1 MRSRGDASDSRYQK
15 NSLAT
20 HNTTES
26 SLNYFEQDDDY
37 ILHPEI
43 LGNLKVDK
51 GSLDEF
57 MKMDDV
63 QSMMEMPDKYCDKY
77 IISKIDKTG
86 LTGKMAR
93 SEIRK
98 R

>member
-1 MRSRGDASDSRYQK
+1 MKPKRSIFTGAAKHSLASRGNKSTMRSRGDASDSRYQK

-63 QSMMEMPDKYCDKY
+63 
-77 IISKIDKTG
+77 
-86 LTGKMAR
+86 
-93 SEIRK
+93 
-98 R
+98 

>member
-20 HNTTES
+20 HKTTES
-26 SLNYFEQDDDY
+26 STNYFEQDDDY
-37 ILHPEI
+37 VLHPAI

-57 MKMDDV
+57 MTMDDV
-63 QSMMEMPDKYCDKY
+63 QSMMEMPEKYCDKY

-86 LTGKMAR
+86 LFGKMAR